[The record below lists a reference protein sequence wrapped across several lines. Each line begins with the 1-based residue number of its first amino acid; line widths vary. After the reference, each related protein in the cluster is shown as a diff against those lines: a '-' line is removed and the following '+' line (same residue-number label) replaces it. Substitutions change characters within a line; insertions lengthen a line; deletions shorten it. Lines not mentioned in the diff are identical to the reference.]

1 MNFPM
6 ISRFLKRHT
15 DFNQDLGS
23 FSALRSRYPK
33 SLCYCQGHFG
43 MSSTQVGL
51 RDVEVSESRFGI
63 ITKLVFAVVLIF
75 GLTAKAQ
82 LVPQKPAVLYPV
94 YDKANLLSEAEKDA
108 LNQKL
113 IKFSDSTSTEI
124 EVIILPTTGGEDV
137 NYLATMYG
145 EKWGIGQKDVDNG
158 VVFLIATEDHTMSIQ
173 QGRAVEQ
180 YLTASVAGQILD
192 YLVTPAFKKGEFYNG
207 IDRGTSAIMEAVQG
221 KFKPIVKKHK
231 SEGGLDIGA
240 VVLIVIIIIVLF
252 SIINKNGGGGWG
264 NNDDDDYTLSR
275 RGNRRYRG
283 GFFPFPGSFGGGGF
297 GGGSS
302 GGGGFGGFGGGG
314 SFGGGGASGGW

>member
-1 MNFPM
+1 M
-6 ISRFLKRHT
+6 ISASLKRYI
-15 DFNQDLGS
+15 
-23 FSALRSRYPK
+23 FSV
-33 SLCYCQGHFG
+33 F
-43 MSSTQVGL
+43 
-51 RDVEVSESRFGI
+51 
-63 ITKLVFAVVLIF
+63 LVF
-75 GLTAKAQ
+75 GLFINAQ
-82 LVPQKPAVLYPV
+82 LVPEKPAVLYPV
-94 YDKANLLSEAEKDA
+94 YDKANLLSESEKDA

-124 EVIILPTTGGEDV
+124 EVIILPTTNGEDV

-145 EKWGIGQKDVDNG
+145 EKWGIGQKGVDNG

-192 YLVTPAFKKGEFYNG
+192 YLVTPSFKKGEWYNG
-207 IDRGTSAIMEAVQG
+207 IDQGTSAIMEAVQG
-221 KFKPIVKKHK
+221 KFKPIVKKQNK
-231 SEGGLDIGA
+231 DGGISIGSL
-240 VVLIVIIIIVLF
+240 VLIVIVIIILL
-252 SIINKNGGGGWG
+252 SIINKNNGG

-275 RGNRRYRG
+275 KGSRRYGG

-302 GGGGFGGFGGGG
+302 GGSSGGGFGGFGGGG

>member
-1 MNFPM
+1 MNYPM
-6 ISRFLKRHT
+6 ISASLKRY
-15 DFNQDLGS
+15 
-23 FSALRSRYPK
+23 FS
-33 SLCYCQGHFG
+33 
-43 MSSTQVGL
+43 
-51 RDVEVSESRFGI
+51 
-63 ITKLVFAVVLIF
+63 VFFLIF
-75 GLTAKAQ
+75 GLISKAQ
-82 LVPQKPAVLYPV
+82 LVPEKPAVLYPV
-94 YDKANLLSEAEKDA
+94 YDKANLLSESEKDA

-124 EVIILPTTGGEDV
+124 EVIILPTTSGEDV

-145 EKWGIGQKDVDNG
+145 EKWGIGQKGVDNG

-192 YLVTPAFKKGEFYNG
+192 YLVTPSFKKGEWYNG

-221 KFKPIVKKHK
+221 KFKPIVKKQNK
-231 SEGGLDIGA
+231 DGGISFGSI
-240 VVLIVIIIIVLF
+240 VLIIIVIIVL
-252 SIINKNGGGGWG
+252 INIMKNNRG
-264 NNDDDDYTLSR
+264 NDDDDDYTLSR
-275 RGNRRYRG
+275 KGSRRYGG

>member
-1 MNFPM
+1 MNYPM
-6 ISRFLKRHT
+6 ISASLKRYI
-15 DFNQDLGS
+15 
-23 FSALRSRYPK
+23 FSV
-33 SLCYCQGHFG
+33 F
-43 MSSTQVGL
+43 
-51 RDVEVSESRFGI
+51 
-63 ITKLVFAVVLIF
+63 LVF
-75 GLTAKAQ
+75 GLFIKAQ
-82 LVPQKPAVLYPV
+82 LVPEKPAVLYPV
-94 YDKANLLSEAEKDA
+94 YDKANLLSESEKDA

-124 EVIILPTTGGEDV
+124 EVIILPTTNGEDV

-145 EKWGIGQKDVDNG
+145 EKWGIGQKGVDNG

-192 YLVTPAFKKGEFYNG
+192 YLVTPSFKKGEWYNG
-207 IDRGTSAIMEAVQG
+207 IDKGTSAIMEAVQG
-221 KFKPIVKKHK
+221 KFKPIVKKQNK
-231 SEGGLDIGA
+231 DGGISIGSL
-240 VVLIVIIIIVLF
+240 VLIVIVIIILL
-252 SIINKNGGGGWG
+252 SIINKNNGG

-275 RGNRRYRG
+275 KGSRRYGG

-302 GGGGFGGFGGGG
+302 GGGFGGFGGGG

>member
-1 MNFPM
+1 M
-6 ISRFLKRHT
+6 ISASLKRYI
-15 DFNQDLGS
+15 F
-23 FSALRSRYPK
+23 AL
-33 SLCYCQGHFG
+33 F
-43 MSSTQVGL
+43 
-51 RDVEVSESRFGI
+51 
-63 ITKLVFAVVLIF
+63 LVF
-75 GLTAKAQ
+75 GLFSKAQ
-82 LVPQKPAVLYPV
+82 LVPEKPAVLYPV
-94 YDKANLLSEAEKDA
+94 YDKANLLSESEKDA

-124 EVIILPTTGGEDV
+124 LVVIVPTTSGEDV

-158 VVFLIATEDHTMSIQ
+158 VVFLIATEDRTMSIQ

-221 KFKPIVKKHK
+221 KFKPIVKKQK
-231 SEGGLDIGA
+231 NEGGISISAIILII
-240 VVLIVIIIIVLF
+240 IVIIILISLT
-252 SIINKNGGGGWG
+252 NGNNGGG
-264 NNDDDDYTLSR
+264 NYDDDDYTLSR